1 MIADISVFAAGIYF
15 LLLLES
21 HFITALSAL
30 MYFKCAKTAARKID
44 VRDKKFDLKDNY
56 IICILV
62 SVIGIVIAFYSL
74 RAAEVY
80 TGFQTLLI
88 GAVRIFMPKY
98 FTRIR
103 SVKDAEDRKCVRLV
117 FSVQKLNIL
126 FSPCVLKQYDKAART
141 GFLIILV
148 CAAAEAILQR
158 MS

>member
-1 MIADISVFAAGIYF
+1 MQNISALAAGIYF
-15 LLLLES
+15 FFLLES

-30 MYFKCAKTAARKID
+30 IYFKCAKPFPRKID
-44 VRDKKFDLKDNY
+44 VRNKQFNLKDNY
-56 IICILV
+56 IICILI

-74 RAAEVY
+74 RAAAVY

-117 FSVQKLNIL
+117 FSVQKPNIL
-126 FSPCVLKQYDKAART
+126 FSACALKSYDAVARA
-141 GFLIILV
+141 GFWLIIL
-148 CAAAEAILQR
+148 CAALEKLLIRQ
-158 MS
+158 